1 MKTLIKISALSSAL
15 ALLAVNLPI
24 YQAQAAEPAE
34 KAHADHEEGEESA
47 DAHDDHAEAEDSH
60 AEHGDA
66 EEEGGHDEHGHGE
79 HEEEAEPAKGPN
91 NGRLLVN
98 GDITLELAIFE
109 DGVPPE
115 YRAWVTR
122 AGKAIA
128 PNAAQLEVALT
139 RLGNVKNVIPF
150 KVEGNLF
157 ALANESTGNFLR
169 STVEVTE
176 PHSFQ
181 VEVKLSLDGTPNIWK
196 FDSFEGRTKIIAA
209 AAKAS
214 GMTTAVVGPSDIGET
229 RTLFGQVLLDPDRS
243 AKVRARFAGLVR
255 EVRVNTGDVVSK
267 GQVLASIES
276 NDSLR
281 SYSVSA
287 PIAGTVM
294 ARMTNV
300 GDVAGSEPL
309 FEISDTTNVLVE
321 IRAFGRDAQLL
332 APGADVVVNDRIGDA
347 RFGAKIARVLPKL
360 DPVTRATI
368 ALARLAAPSASLRP
382 GTAVSVDVGLS
393 KKAAALS
400 VDVRAIQRFRDWDVV
415 FIQVGEQYEI
425 RPLELGQRDSR
436 FAEVL
441 SGINAGDRYVV
452 EQSFLVKADIEKSG
466 AAHDH

>member
-1 MKTLIKISALSSAL
+1 MKTLLKISALSSAL
-15 ALLAVNLPI
+15 ALLALNIPFFP
-24 YQAQAAEPAE
+24 AQAAE
-34 KAHADHEEGEESA
+34 KAHVDHEEGEEGH
-47 DAHDDHAEAEDSH
+47 DAHDEAE
-60 AEHGDA
+60 G
-66 EEEGGHDEHGHGE
+66 GHGE
-79 HEEEAEPAKGPN
+79 HEEAAEPAKGPN

-122 AGKAIA
+122 AGKAVA
-128 PNAAQLEVALT
+128 LDTAQLEVTLT

-150 KVEGNLF
+150 KVQ
-157 ALANESTGNFLR
+157 GNFLR
-169 STVEVTE
+169 GTVAVTE

-214 GMTTAVVGPSDIGET
+214 GMSTAVVGPSDIGET

-321 IRAFGRDAQLL
+321 IRAFGRDALLL
-332 APGADVVVNDRIGDA
+332 APGAEVVVNDRISDA

-425 RPLELGQRDSR
+425 RPLEIGQRDSR

-466 AAHDH
+466 ASHDH

>member
-1 MKTLIKISALSSAL
+1 MKTLLKIFAFSSAL
-15 ALLAVNLPI
+15 ALLAFNLPI
-24 YQAQAAEPAE
+24 YLAQAAAE
-34 KAHADHEEGEESA
+34 KAHADHEEGEAGHET
-47 DAHDDHAEAEDSH
+47 HDDHVEKAGGHD
-60 AEHGDA
+60 EH
-66 EEEGGHDEHGHGE
+66 GHDEHGHGE
-79 HEEEAEPAKGPN
+79 HEEAAAELAKGPN
-91 NGRLLVN
+91 KGRLLVN

-109 DGVPPE
+109 DGIPPE

-128 PNAAQLEVALT
+128 PDPAQLEVALT
-139 RLGNVKNVIPF
+139 RLGDGRRAIPF
-150 KVEGNLF
+150 KVEGNY
-157 ALANESTGNFLR
+157 LR

-176 PHSFQ
+176 PHSFA
-181 VEVKLSLDGTPNIWK
+181 VEVKLSLDGVSNSWK
-196 FDSFEGRTKIIAA
+196 FDSFEGRTQISAA
-209 AAKAS
+209 AALAAGVS
-214 GMTTAVVGPSDIGET
+214 TAIVGPSDIGET
-229 RTLFGQVLLDPDRS
+229 RRLFGQVTLDPDRS

-255 EVRVNTGDVVSK
+255 EVYVNTGDLVSK
-267 GQVLASIES
+267 GQVLASVES

-281 SYSVSA
+281 SYSVAA

-300 GDVAGSEPL
+300 GDVAGFEPL

-332 APGADVVVNDRIGDA
+332 VPGVEVLVSDRISDT

-360 DPVTRATI
+360 EPVTRATI

-382 GTAVSVDVGLS
+382 GTAVSVDVGMA

-400 VDVRAIQRFRDWDVV
+400 VDVRALQRFRDWDVV
-415 FIQVGEQYEI
+415 FIQVGDQYEI
-425 RPLELGQRDSR
+425 RPLEIGQRDSR

-441 SGINAGDRYVV
+441 NGIKAGDRYVV

>member
-1 MKTLIKISALSSAL
+1 MKTLIKVSALSSAL

-24 YQAQAAEPAE
+24 YHAQAAQAAESAE
-34 KAHADHEEGEESA
+34 KAHVDHDEGEESA
-47 DAHDDHAEAEDSH
+47 DAHDEHAEA
-60 AEHGDA
+60 
-66 EEEGGHDEHGHGE
+66 EGGHDEHGEGE
-79 HEEEAEPAKGPN
+79 REEQAEPAKGPN

-150 KVEGNLF
+150 KVEGN
-157 ALANESTGNFLR
+157 FLR

-196 FDSFEGRTKIIAA
+196 FDSFEGRTKIITA

-214 GMTTAVVGPSDIGET
+214 GMSTAVVGPASVGET
-229 RTLFGQVLLDPDRS
+229 RTLFGQVTLDPDRS
-243 AKVRARFAGLVR
+243 AKVRARFVGLVR

-281 SYSVSA
+281 SYIVSA
-287 PIAGTVM
+287 PISGTVM

-300 GDVAGSEPL
+300 GDVAGAEPL
-309 FEISDTTNVLVE
+309 FEISDTSNVLVE

-332 APGADVVVNDRIGDA
+332 APGVDVVVTDRISDA
-347 RFGAKIARVLPKL
+347 RFGARIARVLPKL

-382 GTAVSVDVGLS
+382 GTAVSVDVGMT
-393 KKAAALS
+393 KKAVALS

-436 FAEVL
+436 YAEVL
-441 SGINAGDRYVV
+441 SGINVGDRYVV

-466 AAHDH
+466 ASHDH

>member
-47 DAHDDHAEAEDSH
+47 DVHDDHAEAEDSH
-60 AEHGDA
+60 AEHDDHA
-66 EEEGGHDEHGHGE
+66 KEEGGHDEHGHGE
-79 HEEEAEPAKGPN
+79 HEEQAEPAKGPN
-91 NGRLLVN
+91 SGRMLVN

-150 KVEGNLF
+150 KVEGN
-157 ALANESTGNFLR
+157 FLR

-181 VEVKLSLDGTPNIWK
+181 VEVKLNLDDTPNIWK
-196 FDSFEGRTKIIAA
+196 FDSFEGRTKITAA
-209 AAKAS
+209 SAKAS
-214 GMTTAVVGPSDIGET
+214 GLSTAVVGPAEVGET

-243 AKVRARFAGLVR
+243 AKVRARFVGLVR
-255 EVRVNTGDVVSK
+255 EVHVNTGDVVSK
-267 GQVLASIES
+267 GQVLASVES

-332 APGADVVVNDRIGDA
+332 APGADVVVNDRISDA

-360 DPVTRATI
+360 DTVTRATI

-425 RPLELGQRDSR
+425 RPLEIGQRDSR

-466 AAHDH
+466 ASHDH